1 MSYFV
6 AVWAWIPVLESMHSQ
21 ISECP
26 LPIFLT
32 MRIDNCGISG
42 LAAHSLGVYFW
53 SCLNSRFL
61 SGIVTSLFMYL
72 LIPVT
77 SLPPPLILGPGPL
90 PALFH
95 PPPVAPPDWASSSD
109 VDNSS
114 VKGILRGWN
123 NRVREYALTEY
134 AVNSRLRSTGARPS
148 SSLSPEFFVQSLDKL
163 IFIW

>member
-1 MSYFV
+1 MSSAHLPDREDWQPWHLWFG
-6 AVWAWIPVLESMHSQ
+6 
-21 ISECP
+21 CP
-26 LPIFLT
+26 F
-32 MRIDNCGISG
+32 
-42 LAAHSLGVYFW
+42 
-53 SCLNSRFL
+53 FL
-61 SGIVTSLFMYL
+61 SL
-72 LIPVT
+72 LLVMPELMLPFRHCDFFIYVLAYPCDQPV
-77 SLPPPLILGPGPL
+77 SPPLILGPGPL

-123 NRVREYALTEY
+123 NRVQEYALMEY
-134 AVNSRLRSTGARPS
+134 TVNSRLRSTGARPS